1 MSNQQW
7 DRDNDDRSIIVIRE
21 RRVMWAVY
29 FAFIIAVATLTFVVM
44 ELLFG
49 GR

>member
-1 MSNQQW
+1 MSEKKI
-7 DRDNDDRSIIVIRE
+7 DEPIDPSIIVIRE

-29 FAFIIAVATLTFVVM
+29 FAFIIAVATLTFVVI

-49 GR
+49 GH